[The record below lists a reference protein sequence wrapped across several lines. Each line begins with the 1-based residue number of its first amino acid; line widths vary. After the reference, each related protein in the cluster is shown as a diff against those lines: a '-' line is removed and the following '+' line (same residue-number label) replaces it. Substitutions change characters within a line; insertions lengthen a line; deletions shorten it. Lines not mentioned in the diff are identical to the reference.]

1 MSRSETVLHLAD
13 TAVHADNREYPIDRL
28 LEPLRWLF
36 RWGSLV
42 MLVAMISLT
51 FVQVISREVFTSP
64 IMGAEELTRFM
75 LINAVFL
82 AFPYVVSSGANIRM
96 EEIVGLGPSK
106 FVLTFKF
113 IAAVA
118 AAVTFAILAG
128 ASGVAIMANLDNS
141 TPTLGIPYW
150 VFLGSALLSFSMTTV
165 ECAVQAVKVIQRRPL
180 FITFAEEQEPEAEL
194 DFLENALK

>member
-1 MSRSETVLHLAD
+1 MSKSETVPHLAD
-13 TAVHADNREYPIDRL
+13 TVVHANNREFPIDRL
-28 LEPLRWLF
+28 LEPLRWIF

-42 MLVAMISLT
+42 MLVAMISLS
-51 FVQVISREVFTSP
+51 FIQVVSREVFTSP

-82 AFPYVVSSGANIRM
+82 ALPYVVSSGANIRM
-96 EEIVGLGPSK
+96 DEIVSMGPSK
-106 FVLTFKF
+106 FILPLKF
-113 IAAVA
+113 VAAVT

-150 VFLGSALLSFSMTTV
+150 VFLGSALVSFSMTTV
-165 ECAVQAVKVIQRRPL
+165 ECAVQAVKVLQRRPL
-180 FITFAEEQEPEAEL
+180 FITFAQEREPETDL
-194 DFLENALK
+194 DFLEDVLS